1 MRRKHFALLSA
12 ALVLAVPAIGDAQQ
26 GGQPGGTP
34 QTRPPAQRQAQPQRG
49 PSMGAFTLS
58 GRYLAAR
65 VAELDHDYDAAAEQ
79 IDLAL
84 AQSPNDPQ
92 LVEAAF
98 RMRIQAGRVD
108 QAAQL
113 AAQVLAAEPKD
124 GLANLVLAVQSI
136 KKGDYRIAEQQLG
149 RVATESQ
156 LGILREFPVVW
167 LKAGEKDFAAA
178 RARMAKLKSATAE
191 RDVAPALVIE
201 AQIDEMAGDK
211 AAAEAKYRQ
220 AMALDKNGLR
230 TTVWVA
236 EGLRRLGKVD
246 EARALLK
253 AYGDKYVDS
262 VVMDGL
268 IGPNA
273 PMPPPP
279 TPAAGISEI
288 LFDIGGALSAD
299 PRNQRTD
306 LALIF
311 YQLAAHLRPE
321 HDFAWLMIAGLY
333 EQFQLVPKAVAA
345 LGKIGVNSP
354 LYWQARLRMAAL
366 DAQQEKFD
374 QAVTRLRALIAE
386 KPDRIDAALTLADL
400 LRGKERYGDAV
411 QAYDTAIQRIRNI
424 EERYWPVYFG
434 RGIVLERTKQWP
446 RAELDMKK
454 ALELSPEQ
462 PHVLN
467 YLGYSWID
475 QGLHLEQ
482 GMKMLQRATELRP
495 DDGAITDSVGW
506 AFYRLGQ
513 YDKAVEWLERA
524 AEQKGDD
531 ATIIEHLGDAYW
543 HVGRKREARFQWERA
558 LNQKPDKD
566 RLPVIR
572 DKLDNGLSAAND
584 KPTVY
589 EKPAE
594 AKQGG

>member
-1 MRRKHFALLSA
+1 MRRTHLALLST
-12 ALVLAVPAIGDAQQ
+12 VLLFTLPAIGAAQQ
-26 GGQPGGTP
+26 SG
-34 QTRPPAQRQAQPQRG
+34 PPSTGSQRQAQPSRG
-49 PSMGAFTLS
+49 LQLSLIALS

-65 VAELDHDYDAAAEQ
+65 VAEQDHDYDTASDQ

-84 AQSPNDPQ
+84 SQAPTDPD
-92 LVEAAF
+92 LIYAAF
-98 RMRIQAGRVD
+98 RLRMYAGRID

-113 AAQVLAAEPKD
+113 APQVLAMRPGD
-124 GLANLVLAVQSI
+124 GIANLVLAVQAT
-136 KKGDYRIAEQQLG
+136 KKADYRAAEEQLG
-149 RVATESQ
+149 RIGGENQ
-156 LGILREFPVVW
+156 LGPLREYVLAW
-167 LKAGEKDFAAA
+167 LKAGEKDYAAA
-178 RARMAKLKSATAE
+178 RARIARLKPAAGERAE
-191 RDVAPALVIE
+191 APALVIE

-211 AAAEAKYRQ
+211 AEAEAKYRR
-220 AMALDKNGLR
+220 AMSLDKNGLR
-230 TTVWVA
+230 TTVAVA
-236 EGLRRLGKVD
+236 EGLRRLGKAN
-246 EARALLK
+246 EARDLLK
-253 AYGDKYVDS
+253 TYADKYSDA
-262 VVMDGL
+262 VVVDGL
-268 IGPNA
+268 IAPNA

-279 TPAAGISEI
+279 TPASGISEI
-288 LFDIGGALSAD
+288 LFDIGGILSSD
-299 PRNQRTD
+299 PRNARAD

-311 YQLAAHLRPE
+311 YQLAASLKPE

-333 EQFQLVPKAVAA
+333 EQFQEVPKAIEA
-345 LGKIGVNSP
+345 LSKIGPTSP
-354 LYWQARLRMAAL
+354 LYWQARLRAAAL
-366 DAQQEKFD
+366 DAQQEKFE
-374 QAVTRLRALIAE
+374 QAISRLKTLVAE

-400 LRGKERYGDAV
+400 LRGKERYPEAV
-411 QAYDTAIQRIRNI
+411 QAYDTAIMRIRNL
-424 EERYWPVYFG
+424 EERHWSVFFG

-446 RAELDMKK
+446 KAEADMKK

-475 QGLHLEQ
+475 QGINLDE

-531 ATIIEHLGDAYW
+531 ATIVEHLGDAYW

-566 RLPVIR
+566 RVSVIR
-572 DKLDNGLSAAND
+572 DKIDNGLSAAND

>member
-1 MRRKHFALLSA
+1 MRRTHLALLSA
-12 ALVLAVPAIGDAQQ
+12 ALLFSIPATGNAQQ
-26 GGQPGGTP
+26 GPPGTTQPK
-34 QTRPPAQRQAQPQRG
+34 PPAQRQAQPPRG
-49 PSMGAFTLS
+49 LQLSAITLS

-65 VAELDHDYDAAAEQ
+65 VAEQDHDYDSAADQ

-84 AQSPNDPQ
+84 GQAANDPE
-92 LVEAAF
+92 LVYAAF
-98 RMRIQAGRVD
+98 RLRMYAGRLD

-113 AAQVLAAEPKD
+113 APQILAARPGD
-124 GLANLVLAVQSI
+124 GLANLLLAVQAI
-136 KKGDYRIAEQQLG
+136 KKGDYRTAEQQIG
-149 RVATESQ
+149 RIGGDNQ
-156 LGILREFPVVW
+156 LGPLREYVLAW
-167 LKAGEKDFAAA
+167 LRAGDKDFGAA
-178 RARMAKLKSATAE
+178 RARIAKLRPAGGERAE
-191 RDVAPALVIE
+191 APALVIE
-201 AQIDEMAGDK
+201 AQMDEMAGDK
-211 AAAEAKYRQ
+211 AAAEEKYRR
-220 AMALDKNGLR
+220 AMSLDKNGLR
-230 TTVWVA
+230 TTVAVA
-236 EGLRRLGKVD
+236 QGLMRLGKAA
-246 EARALLK
+246 EAREMLQT
-253 AYGDKYVDS
+253 YGEKYSDA

-268 IGPNA
+268 LAPNA
-273 PMPPPP
+273 PTPPQP
-279 TPAAGISEI
+279 TPASGIAEI
-288 LFDIGGALSAD
+288 LFDIGGILATD
-299 PRNQRTD
+299 PRNPRAD

-311 YQLAAHLRPE
+311 YQLAASLKPE

-333 EQFQLVPKAVAA
+333 EQFQTIPKAIEA
-345 LGKIGVNSP
+345 LGKIGPNSP
-354 LYWQARLRMAAL
+354 LYWQSRLRAAAL

-374 QAVTRLRALIAE
+374 QAVNRLKALVTE
-386 KPDRIDAALTLADL
+386 KPNRIDAALTLADL
-400 LRGKERYGDAV
+400 LRSKEKYSDAV
-411 QAYDTAIQRIRNI
+411 QAYDTAIMRIRTL
-424 EERYWPVYFG
+424 EERHWSVFFG

-446 RAELDMKK
+446 KAEADMKK

-475 QGLHLEQ
+475 QGLHLEE

-566 RLPVIR
+566 RLPMIK
-572 DKLDNGLSAAND
+572 DKLENGLSAAND

-589 EKPAE
+589 EKPSE

>member
-1 MRRKHFALLSA
+1 MRRSSLALLSA
-12 ALVLAVPAIGDAQQ
+12 ALLVALPAVGEAQQ
-26 GGQPGGTP
+26 GNPPSGP
-34 QTRPPAQRQAQPQRG
+34 QARPQAQRPAPGRG
-49 PSMGAFTLS
+49 PQMAPITLS

-65 VAELDHDYDAAAEQ
+65 VAEQDHDYDSAADQ

-84 AQSPNDPQ
+84 SQSPGDPE
-92 LVEAAF
+92 LVYAAF
-98 RMRIQAGRVD
+98 RMRMYAGRID

-113 AAQVLAAEPKD
+113 APQVLAMRPGD
-124 GLANLVLAVQSI
+124 GIANLVLAVQSI
-136 KKGDYRIAEQQLG
+136 KKGDYKAAEQQIG
-149 RVATESQ
+149 RIGGDNQ
-156 LGILREFPVVW
+156 LGPLRDYVIAW
-167 LKAGEKDFAAA
+167 LKAGDKDYAAA
-178 RARMAKLKSATAE
+178 RQRIARLKPAAGERAE
-191 RDVAPALVIE
+191 APALVIE
-201 AQIDEMAGDK
+201 AQIDEMAGDR
-211 AAAEAKYRQ
+211 AAAEAKYRR

-230 TTVWVA
+230 TTVAVA
-236 EGLRRLGKVD
+236 EGLRRLGKTD
-246 EARALLK
+246 EARQLLK
-253 AYGDKYVDS
+253 TYGEKYSDA

-273 PMPPPP
+273 PMPPAP
-279 TPAAGISEI
+279 TPASGISEI
-288 LFDIGGALSAD
+288 LFDIGGILSSD
-299 PRNQRTD
+299 PRNQRAD

-311 YQLAAHLRPE
+311 YQLAASLKPE

-333 EQFQLVPKAVAA
+333 DQFQMVPKAIET
-345 LGKIGVNSP
+345 LNRIGPNSP
-354 LYWQARLRMAAL
+354 LYWQARLRAAAL

-374 QAVTRLRALIAE
+374 QAVDRLRKLIAE

-400 LRGKERYGDAV
+400 LRGKEKYADAV
-411 QAYDTAIQRIRNI
+411 QAYDTAISRIKTL
-424 EERYWPVYFG
+424 EERHWPVFFG
-434 RGIVLERTKQWP
+434 RGIVLERTKNWP
-446 RAELDMKK
+446 KAEADMKK

-475 QGLHLEQ
+475 QGLHLDE

-531 ATIIEHLGDAYW
+531 ATIVEHLGDAYW

-566 RLPVIR
+566 RIPIIK
-572 DKLDNGLSAAND
+572 DKLANGLSAAND